1 VGALADLAGGFADAV
16 TPLNLL
22 FALLGVV
29 LGTAVGV
36 LPGIGPAMTV
46 ALLLPV
52 TYVLEPTSALIM
64 FAGIYYGGM
73 YGGSTTSIL
82 LNTPGESSSIMTAL
96 EGNKMAKAGR
106 GAAALATAA
115 LGSFVA
121 GTIATLLL
129 ALVAPTVVDLAV
141 GITSADY
148 FALAVIA
155 FVAVSTVLG
164 ASPLRGLASLCL
176 GLFLGLVG
184 TDVLTGQERFAF
196 GVPQL
201 SDGIDVVVVAVAL
214 FAVGEALYVAS
225 RLRRGP
231 VQVMHASGKYLHRQ
245 DLQRSWKPWLRGTA
259 LGFPFGALPAG
270 GAEIPTFLSYAVERK
285 LTKHPEEFGKG
296 AIEGVAGPE
305 AANNAAA
312 AGVLVPLLTLG
323 LPTSATAAIILA
335 AFQNF
340 GIQPGP
346 SLFTAESALVW
357 TLIASLFIGNAMLLV
372 LNLPLAG
379 VWVKL
384 LRIPRPYLYAGIL
397 MFASLGCYAVN
408 ADPLDL
414 VLLLLLGLLGFAMR
428 RFGWPVAPAVIGL
441 ILGPIAET
449 NLRRALAISD
459 GDLGVLVDTW
469 FSRIVLFL
477 ALLALVLPLVLR
489 VVRGPRPTP
498 AELQRETTH
507 AEDDDADAPV
517 PGGRDRE
524 R

>member
-1 VGALADLAGGFADAV
+1 MDALSDLAAGFADAL
-16 TPLNLL
+16 TPINLL
-22 FALLGVV
+22 FAFIGVL

-52 TYVLEPTSALIM
+52 TYVLEPTSAFIM

-82 LNTPGESSSIMTAL
+82 LNTPGEASSIMTAL

-115 LGSFVA
+115 IGSFVA

-129 ALVAPTVVDLAV
+129 ALVAPTVVELAI
-141 GITSADY
+141 GITAADY
-148 FALAVIA
+148 FALAVFA
-155 FVAVSTVLG
+155 FVAVATVLG
-164 ASPLRGLASLCL
+164 ASPLRGLASLGV
-176 GLFLGLVG
+176 GLYLGLVG
-184 TDVLTGQERFAF
+184 TDVLTGQERFTL
-196 GVPQL
+196 GIPQL

-225 RLRRGP
+225 RLRHGP
-231 VQVMHASGKYLHRQ
+231 VQVMAPSGRYMTRA
-245 DLQRSWKPWLRGTA
+245 DLRRSWKPWLRGTA

-270 GAEIPTFLSYAVERK
+270 GAEIPTFLSYASERR

-323 LPTSATAAIILA
+323 LPTSATAAILLA
-335 AFQNF
+335 AFQGY

-346 SLFTAESALVW
+346 TLLTTESTLVW
-357 TLIASLFIGNAMLLV
+357 TLIAALFIGNTMLLV

-397 MFASLGCYAVN
+397 LFASLGCYAVN

-414 VLLLLLGLLGFAMR
+414 VLLLVLGGLGFVMR
-428 RFGWPVAPAVIGL
+428 RYGWPVAPAVIGL

-449 NLRRALAISD
+449 NLRRALAISG
-459 GDLGVLVDTW
+459 GDLSVLLDTW
-469 FSRIVLFL
+469 FSRIVLLF
-477 ALLALVLPLVLR
+477 ALLALVVPIVLR
-489 VVRGPRPTP
+489 VVRGRRSTP
-498 AELQRETTH
+498 EELQETGELRHHETAAANRE
-507 AEDDDADAPV
+507 
-517 PGGRDRE
+517 GGE
-524 R
+524 GP

>member
-1 VGALADLAGGFADAV
+1 MALSDLLGGLADAL
-16 TPLNLL
+16 TPVNLV
-22 FALLGVV
+22 FALIGVV

-52 TYVLEPTSALIM
+52 TYALEPTSAFIM

-115 LGSFVA
+115 IGSFVA

-129 ALVAPTVVDLAV
+129 ALVAPTVVDLAI
-141 GITSADY
+141 GITPADY
-148 FALAVIA
+148 FALAVLA
-155 FVAVSTVLG
+155 FVAVATVLG
-164 ASPLRGLASLCL
+164 SSPLRGLASLGV
-176 GLFLGLVG
+176 GLYLGLVG
-184 TDVLTGQERFAF
+184 TDVLTGQERFTL

-201 SDGIDVVVVAVAL
+201 ADGIDVVVVAVAL

-231 VQVMHASGKYLHRQ
+231 VQVMQASGRYLTRS
-245 DLQRSWKPWLRGTA
+245 DLRRSVGPWLRGTA
-259 LGFPFGALPAG
+259 YGFPLGALPAG
-270 GAEIPTFLSYAVERK
+270 GAEIPTFLSYATERK
-285 LTKHPEEFGKG
+285 LSKHPEEFGKG

-335 AFQNF
+335 AFQGY

-346 SLFTAESALVW
+346 TLLTTESSLVW
-357 TLIASLFIGNAMLLV
+357 TLIASLLIGNLMLLV

-397 MFASLGCYAVN
+397 MFASLGSYAVN

-414 VLLLLLGLLGFAMR
+414 VLLLVLGLLGFVMR
-428 RFGWPVAPAVIGL
+428 RYGWPVAPAVIGL
-441 ILGPIAET
+441 ILGPVAET
-449 NLRRALAISD
+449 NLRRALAISS

-469 FSRIVLFL
+469 FSRVVLVL
-477 ALLALVLPLVLR
+477 ALLALVVPIVLR
-489 VVRGPRPTP
+489 VVRGRRATP
-498 AELQRETTH
+498 EELQEGSGLRHREPAAARH
-507 AEDDDADAPV
+507 D
-517 PGGRDRE
+517 GGQDR
-524 R
+524 